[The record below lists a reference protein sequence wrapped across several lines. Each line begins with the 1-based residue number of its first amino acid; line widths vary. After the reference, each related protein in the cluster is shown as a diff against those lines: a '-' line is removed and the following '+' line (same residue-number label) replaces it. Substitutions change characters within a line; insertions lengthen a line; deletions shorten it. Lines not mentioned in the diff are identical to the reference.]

1 MFLEARIAACACML
15 AAASFYDMKSR
26 EIPDR
31 IWLIFGGAGALLM
44 ALELPAGTQPLVFR
58 YMAGM
63 GIMSII
69 GYAAYRAGLMGGAD
83 SKAIVAL
90 AVLFPAYDAGYI
102 IHGIPSLAIL
112 SNALVLSL
120 AGLLYNMARNTV
132 SLARGIP
139 IFEGISEGRLRKA
152 LAFST
157 GFSTASCGRHLFAM
171 EEKDGQGN
179 TRFSFNPAGYDDFAE
194 QGGRRMWVTHA
205 LPFIVFIAAG
215 FAVLLAVGDLLGLV
229 IAVGVQLLG

>member
-1 MFLEARIAACACML
+1 MFLEVRIAACACML
-15 AAASFYDMKSR
+15 AAASYYDMNSR
-26 EIPDR
+26 EIPDK

-44 ALELPAGTQPLVFR
+44 ALELGGGAATQQLAFR
-58 YMAGM
+58 YIAGM
-63 GIMSII
+63 GIMSVI
-69 GYAAYRAGLMGGAD
+69 GYAAYRTGLVGGAD

-90 AVLFPAYDAGYI
+90 AVLFPAYNAGYS
-102 IHGIPSLAIL
+102 IHGIPSLGIL

-120 AGLLYNMARNTV
+120 AGLLYNIARNTV

-139 IFEGISEGRLRKA
+139 IFEGVSEGNVRKA

-171 EEKDGQGN
+171 EEKDEKGN
-179 TRFSFNPAGYDDFAE
+179 TRFSFNPASYDDFAE
-194 QGGRRMWVTHA
+194 QEGRRIWVTHA

-215 FAVLLAVGDLLGLV
+215 FVMFLVSGDLLGLV
-229 IAVGVQLLG
+229 IMQLLG